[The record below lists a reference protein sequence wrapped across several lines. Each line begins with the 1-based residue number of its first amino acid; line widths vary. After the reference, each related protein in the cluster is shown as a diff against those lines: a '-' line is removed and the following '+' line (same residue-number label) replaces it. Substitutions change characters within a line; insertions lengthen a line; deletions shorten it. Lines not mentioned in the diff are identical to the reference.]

1 MRDHAGI
8 SSGKFRGGFFFEET
22 MSKKPAT
29 QKQKNQIES
38 AITKV
43 RFMRVDAEERI
54 EKILRVLIE
63 ETGLDIEAI
72 NIVRGVESTS
82 VEIVLAI

>member
-1 MRDHAGI
+1 
-8 SSGKFRGGFFFEET
+8 
-22 MSKKPAT
+22 MSKKPTT

-43 RFMRVDAEERI
+43 RFLRVDAEERI
-54 EKILRVLIE
+54 EKTLRVLID

-82 VEIVLAI
+82 VEIVLTI

>member
-1 MRDHAGI
+1 
-8 SSGKFRGGFFFEET
+8 
-22 MSKKPAT
+22 MSKKPTT

-43 RFMRVDAEERI
+43 RFLRVDAEERI
-54 EKILRVLIE
+54 EKILGVLID

-82 VEIVLAI
+82 VEIVLTI